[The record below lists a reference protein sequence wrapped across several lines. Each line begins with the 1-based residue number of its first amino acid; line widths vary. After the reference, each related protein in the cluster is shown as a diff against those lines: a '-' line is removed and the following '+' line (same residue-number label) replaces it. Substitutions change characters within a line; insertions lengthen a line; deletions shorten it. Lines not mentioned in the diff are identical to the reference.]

1 MSNRKT
7 GVVTLVGAGP
17 GDPDLLTIGAVR
29 ALQRADV
36 VVYDNLVC
44 PEILEFA
51 AGAEMIDVGKLP
63 FGKHTPQEAIN
74 GILVREGSLGRN
86 VVRLKGGDPFIFGR
100 GTEELDALHNAGVR
114 FRVIPGVTSLNGVL
128 GAAGVALTTRG
139 RNRGFAV
146 FSGAGAR
153 QSEDIRRWADSPGP
167 VVVYMGVHK
176 AAEIAREFIAA
187 GRAACEPVVVVA
199 CGGTPREH
207 VAETTLSEL
216 PALLADAESWTP
228 AIIVIGVEREHAFK
242 ARPLDGQVA
251 VFTEASLESQ
261 SADELRA
268 LGARP
273 ARGVNH
279 VPRHPFAREVNIQ
292 QEANKLN
299 S

>member
-1 MSNRKT
+1 MQVEKP
-7 GVVTLVGAGP
+7 GIVTLVGAGP

-63 FGKHTPQEAIN
+63 FGKRTEQETIN

-100 GTEELDALHNAGVR
+100 GTEEIDALHNAGIP

-128 GAAGVALTTRG
+128 SAAGVALTTRG

-146 FSGAGAR
+146 FSGAGSTA
-153 QSEDIRRWADSPGP
+153 EDFARWAETPGP
-167 VVVYMGVHK
+167 AVIFMGVHK
-176 AAEIAREFIAA
+176 SAEIAREFIAA
-187 GRAACEPVVVVA
+187 GRAPSEPVVVIA
-199 CGGTPREH
+199 RGGTPQER
-207 VAETTLSEL
+207 VAETTLGEL
-216 PALLADAESWTP
+216 PALLADTEAWTP
-228 AIIVIGVEREHAFK
+228 ALIAIGVEREHAFK
-242 ARPLDGQVA
+242 ARPLDGQVI
-251 VFTEASLESQ
+251 VFGQASLES
-261 SADELRA
+261 STADDFRA

-273 ARGVNH
+273 ARAVTH
-279 VPRHPFAREVNIQ
+279 EPSHPFAREVNVHA
-292 QEANKLN
+292 EAKKP